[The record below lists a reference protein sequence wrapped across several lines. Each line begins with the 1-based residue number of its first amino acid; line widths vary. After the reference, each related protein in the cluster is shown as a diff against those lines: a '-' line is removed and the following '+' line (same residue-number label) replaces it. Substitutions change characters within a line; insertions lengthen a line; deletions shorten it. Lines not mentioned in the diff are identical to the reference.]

1 MNLRKRKRGASA
13 EVHTSAM
20 NDIMFFLLL
29 FFLIASTVA
38 NPNVIKLMLPKS
50 SSGKSIS
57 KKTIVVSITQD
68 LKYYVDKKEIPVAN
82 LSSTLEGYKKMAEE
96 LTIVLYVEKTV
107 AIQDVVQVMDTAQ
120 KLNMKLV
127 LATAPKGEFAVGSEQ
142 CAVDAGLITA
152 N

>member
-68 LKYYVDKKEIPVAN
+68 LKYFVEKKETPVAS
-82 LSSTLEGYKKMAEE
+82 LSSTLERYKKMAEE
-96 LTIVLYVEKTV
+96 VTIVLYVEKTV
-107 AIQDVVQVMDTAQ
+107 SIQDVVQVMDVAQ

-127 LATAPKGEFAVGSEQ
+127 LATEPKS
-142 CAVDAGLITA
+142 
-152 N
+152 

>member
-1 MNLRKRKRGASA
+1 MNLRKRHRGASA

-68 LKYYVDKKEIPVAN
+68 LKYYVEKKEIPVAN
-82 LSSTLEGYKKMAEE
+82 LSSTLEGYKKLAEE
-96 LTIVLYVEKTV
+96 VTIVLYVEKTV
-107 AIQDVVQVMDTAQ
+107 SIQDVVQVMDVAQ

-127 LATAPKGEFAVGSEQ
+127 LATEPK
-142 CAVDAGLITA
+142 